1 MNKLL
6 DLAAAVAMVND
17 GDTVAFG
24 GNVLYRSPIAAVK
37 ELIRQDKKDLHL
49 VKTAIAYEVDLLCA
63 AGAASRVTAGFVGY
77 EGEFGLC
84 RWYRKGVESATVR
97 ADENACYSVITAL
110 RGAAYG
116 VPFLP
121 IRGMLGSDLL
131 DAVGF
136 RKVTCPYTG
145 EELVAIRA
153 IAPDVAF
160 LHVQKADEMGNGCII
175 GPTYEDTVIARAA
188 KKLVLTAEEIVPS
201 SYFSEDP
208 NRASIPAV
216 LTTAVVKAP
225 GGAKPC
231 AVSGCYDMD
240 REELRAFLVE
250 KDPDAALRAAG
261 IERRKD
267 A

>member
-97 ADENACYSVITAL
+97 ADENACYSVITTL

-240 REELRAFLVE
+240 REELRAFLAE